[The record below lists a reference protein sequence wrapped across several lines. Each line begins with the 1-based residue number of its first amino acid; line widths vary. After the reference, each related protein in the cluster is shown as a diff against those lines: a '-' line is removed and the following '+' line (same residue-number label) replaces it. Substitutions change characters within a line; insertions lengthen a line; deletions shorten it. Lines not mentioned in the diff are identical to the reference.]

1 MTRVLFRSAVFLV
14 AGMSVSS
21 CTRREAP
28 PPAGELRV
36 HLASE
41 PATVD
46 PSLAEDGA
54 SLKILGNTAEGLV
67 GYDGEG
73 RLVAR
78 AAQEW
83 KISAD
88 GRTYTFQLRVDRKWS
103 DGVPLEAAHFVTGIR
118 RTVDPRIGARLGQ
131 LLAPVEKME
140 ARDAHTLV
148 ITLKKKTPY
157 FLKVLSLPIAAP
169 QRQDILDAHGGAWP
183 VVSPSAS
190 SYFIAERQPE
200 QYWLIRKNPHY
211 GGDAA
216 PKAPEV
222 VRLMVVGEEASALAL
237 FDQGRI
243 DLLARVPPLEQPRL
257 EQQGV
262 LSVKPFWA
270 TYYVGFNV
278 RKKPLDQASV
288 RCAIAARVKKDEIV
302 AALGSGET
310 VAESW
315 VPPGLEGYYAGSDSP
330 ARAAVS
336 TPARAAF
343 STPAR
348 AGGAPALKLQ
358 AGFDSNSRNAMIMEK
373 IQADLKQGDAPIE
386 LELFNQDW
394 KSYLRELKLN
404 PPELFRFG
412 WLAAFA
418 DPISHLQA
426 LTSKNPNNLTGWSN
440 ARYDRLVS
448 EIEGME
454 PGPAREKKVIEAQKL
469 LVAEECPV
477 VPIYHYVQ
485 VSAVSPRVKGYAVNG
500 MGVVRWADL
509 R

>member
-1 MTRVLFRSAVFLV
+1 VIRVLFRSAVFLV
-14 AGMSVSS
+14 AGMSVSA
-21 CTRREAP
+21 CTRREVPA
-28 PPAGELRV
+28 PAGELRV

-73 RLVAR
+73 RLVSR
-78 AAQEW
+78 AAAEW
-83 KISAD
+83 KIAAD
-88 GRTYTFQLRVDRKWS
+88 GRTYTFSLRPDRKWS

-118 RTVDPRIGARLGQ
+118 RTLDPREGARLGQ
-131 LLAPVEKME
+131 LLEPVQKVE
-140 ARDAHTLV
+140 ARDSRTLV
-148 ITLKKKTPY
+148 ITLRKKTPY

-169 QRQDILDAHGGAWP
+169 QRQDILDANGGKWP
-183 VVSPSAS
+183 VVAPSAS
-190 SYFIAERQPE
+190 SYFIVERKPE
-200 QYWLIRKNPHY
+200 QYWLLRRNPGY
-211 GGDAA
+211 GVVTAA
-216 PKAPEV
+216 GSPDT
-222 VRLMVVGEEASALAL
+222 VRLMIVGEETSALAL
-237 FDQGRI
+237 FEQQRLDI
-243 DLLARVPPLEQPRL
+243 LARVPPLEQPRL
-257 EQQGV
+257 QKQGV

-270 TYYVGFNV
+270 TFYIGFNA
-278 RKKPLDQASV
+278 RKKPLDQASL
-288 RCAIAARVKKDEIV
+288 RCAIARKVDKAGIV

-315 VPPGLEGYYAGSDSP
+315 VPPGMEGYFVGSP
-330 ARAAVS
+330 ARAGES
-336 TPARAAF
+336 P
-343 STPAR
+343 R
-348 AGGAPALKLQ
+348 AGVLQLK

-373 IQADLKQGDAPIE
+373 IQADMKKGEAPIE

-394 KSYLRELKLN
+394 KTYLRELKLN
-404 PPELFRFG
+404 PPEVFRFG

-454 PGPAREKKVIEAQKL
+454 PGVEREKKVVEAQRI
-469 LVAEECPV
+469 LVAEECAV

-485 VSAVSPRVKGYAVNG
+485 VSAVGPRVKGYAVNG

-509 R
+509 W

>member
-1 MTRVLFRSAVFLV
+1 VGLSIS
-14 AGMSVSS
+14 G
-21 CTRREAP
+21 CTRQYTP
-28 PPAGELRV
+28 PPEQELRV

-78 AAQEW
+78 AAAEW
-83 KISAD
+83 KISGD
-88 GRTYTFQLRVDRKWS
+88 GRTYTFSLRPDLKWS
-103 DGVPLEAAHFVTGIR
+103 DGVPLEAGHFVTGIR
-118 RTVDPRIGARLGQ
+118 RTLDPRQAARLGQ
-131 LLAPVEKME
+131 LLSPVEKIE
-140 ARDAHTLV
+140 ARDARTLV
-148 ITLKKKTPY
+148 ITLRKKTPY

-183 VVSPSAS
+183 VVAPSAS
-190 SYFIAERQPE
+190 SYFIVERKPE
-200 QYWLIRKNPHY
+200 QHWLIRKNPHY
-211 GGDAA
+211 GSAPAA
-216 PKAPEV
+216 GAPET
-222 VRLMVVGEEASALAL
+222 VRLMIVGEETSALAL

-243 DLLARVPPLEQPRL
+243 DLLARVPPLEQTRL
-257 EQQGV
+257 EKQGV

-270 TYYVGFNV
+270 TYYVGFNT

-288 RCAIAARVKKDEIV
+288 RCAIARKIDKAGVV
-302 AALGSGET
+302 TALGSGET

-315 VPPGLEGYYAGSDSP
+315 VPPGMEGYFAGFLAP

-336 TPARAAF
+336 TPARAGDSA
-343 STPAR
+343 AR
-348 AGGAPALKLQ
+348 AAGAPSVRAGMAPALKLK

-373 IQADLKQGDAPIE
+373 IQADLKQGDSPIE
-386 LELFNQDW
+386 IELFNQDW

-404 PPELFRFG
+404 PPDLFRFG

-454 PGPAREKKVIEAQKL
+454 PGSAREKKVVEAQKI
-469 LVAEECPV
+469 LVAEDCAV

-485 VSAVSPRVKGYAVNG
+485 VSAVNPRVKGYAVNG

-509 R
+509 AMPRREF